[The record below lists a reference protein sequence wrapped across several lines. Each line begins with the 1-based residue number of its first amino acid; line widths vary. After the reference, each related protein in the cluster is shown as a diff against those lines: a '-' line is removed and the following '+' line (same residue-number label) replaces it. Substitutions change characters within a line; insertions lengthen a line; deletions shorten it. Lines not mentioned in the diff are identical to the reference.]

1 MATYEV
7 LEKLNKFNE
16 NYRSVS
22 LDKSK
27 VNDIATQLDNVISNF
42 SQTANDSQCSPL
54 KSYIVL
60 AKDGN
65 ILTDYEMNELIRL
78 ADEQLM
84 LTGIMIQRKGMYKK
98 IKM

>member
-16 NYRSVS
+16 NYRSAS

-42 SQTANDSQCSPL
+42 SQTANDSQCSQL
-54 KSYIVL
+54 KNYIVL
-60 AKDGN
+60 VKD
-65 ILTDYEMNELIRL
+65 
-78 ADEQLM
+78 
-84 LTGIMIQRKGMYKK
+84 
-98 IKM
+98 